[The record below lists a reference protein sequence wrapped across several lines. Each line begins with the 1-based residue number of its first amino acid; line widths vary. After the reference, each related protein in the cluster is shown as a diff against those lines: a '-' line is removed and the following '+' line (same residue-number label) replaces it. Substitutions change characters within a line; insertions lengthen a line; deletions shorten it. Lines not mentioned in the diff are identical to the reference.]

1 MPVELP
7 PAPPAIIREL
17 QQAPQL
23 PIRIPESDLVVE
35 VAGELPVRTQL
46 TDVSRLLGR
55 RQMAHS
61 SNRVYPPTILELIM
75 LVERNPAKPHGR
87 AWNSIRAL
95 IIGYDVKTKEV
106 RVEYCLDYCDTD
118 PKTGAAHP
126 RRKVIAYT
134 APEQVVLKRM
144 NKKLAELKKYSAA
157 PR

>member
-1 MPVELP
+1 MP
-7 PAPPAIIREL
+7 PAPPAIVRGFE
-17 QQAPQL
+17 QAPQPPL
-23 PIRIPESDLVVE
+23 RIPGSDVVVE
-35 VAGELPVRTQL
+35 VVGELPVRTQL

-55 RQMAHS
+55 RQMAHN

-87 AWNSIRAL
+87 AWNSIRSL
-95 IIGYDVKTKEV
+95 IIGYDVNTAEV
-106 RVEYCLDYCDTD
+106 RVEYCLDYCDPV

-126 RRKVIAYT
+126 RRKSIAYT

-157 PR
+157 PP